1 MTHAPRRPTFPTRG
15 LCTRPHAALTARPHG
30 GLVLPHEEAQ
40 VRPASRT
47 EHGPQTHNR
56 PPDALAQPS
65 RCSELPGPKPGRPD
79 GRHPAPALHVPRVR
93 TPRPAGRASG
103 ATPPRPAPRSGPT
116 ERPDACPAH
125 PAAPLPPRPQPR
137 PSPTCR
143 PHLPGLPP
151 LDACSAWLL
160 PQRGTASACSPHGAL
175 TSNPAPR
182 TRPAS
187 PPPVARVPPTLRAG
201 GFLPESPAGTARG
214 PRDRVNT
221 RAQQPPQRPLTR
233 VSI

>member
-1 MTHAPRRPTFPTRG
+1 MTHALGRPTSPTRG
-15 LCTRPHAALTARPHG
+15 LCTRPHAALTAQPHG
-30 GLVLPHEEAQ
+30 GLVLPHEEDQ

-79 GRHPAPALHVPRVR
+79 GRRPAPQAEPQE
-93 TPRPAGRASG
+93 RP
-103 ATPPRPAPRSGPT
+103 PPRPV
-116 ERPDACPAH
+116 
-125 PAAPLPPRPQPR
+125 PPRPMVWTHRAAGRLPR
-137 PSPTCR
+137 PPCCSCPAPPPAPTPAVRTCR
-143 PHLPGLPP
+143 GSRLWTR
-151 LDACSAWLL
+151 A
-160 PQRGTASACSPHGAL
+160 QRGSSPREETASACRPHGAL

-187 PPPVARVPPTLRAG
+187 PPPVAHVPPTLRAG
-201 GFLPESPAGTARG
+201 GFLPESPVGTARG

-221 RAQQPPQRPLTR
+221 RAQQPPQRTLTR